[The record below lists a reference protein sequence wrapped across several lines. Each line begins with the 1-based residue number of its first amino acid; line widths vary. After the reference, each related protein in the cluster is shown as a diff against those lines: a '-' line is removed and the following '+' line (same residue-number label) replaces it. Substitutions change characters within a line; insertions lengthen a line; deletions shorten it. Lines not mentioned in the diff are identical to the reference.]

1 LIVLDAQKQVCLS
14 AKNLVDD
21 EDPAII
27 TMYTIYP
34 ASAATLAVLL
44 KILMYAHDQD
54 DDDEVKDM
62 INHSTLLFLQQSYLA
77 KKK

>member
-1 LIVLDAQKQVCLS
+1 
-14 AKNLVDD
+14 
-21 EDPAII
+21 
-27 TMYTIYP
+27 MYTIYP

-62 INHSTLLFLQQSYLA
+62 INHSTLLFFLQQSYLA